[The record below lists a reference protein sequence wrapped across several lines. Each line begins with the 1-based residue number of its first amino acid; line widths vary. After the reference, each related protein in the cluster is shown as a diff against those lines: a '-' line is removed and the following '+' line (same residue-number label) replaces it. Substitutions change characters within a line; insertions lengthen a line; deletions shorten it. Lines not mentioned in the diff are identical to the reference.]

1 MKILVAVKR
10 VVDYNVHV
18 RIKPDGSDVDIAGAK
33 MGINPFDEN
42 AIEEAL
48 RLKERG
54 HATEVI
60 AVTLGTAA
68 CQDVLRHALAMGV
81 DRAIL
86 VETAVL
92 LQPLGIAKLL
102 KAVVAREQP
111 DLIILGK
118 QAIDDDAGQTGQMLA
133 ALLGVGQG
141 TFISAVDVVHAP
153 GRMPQCGERRDAQE
167 PHGEI
172 HVTREVDGGT
182 ETLALRLPAV
192 VTADLRL
199 NEPRYVKLPNLMMAK
214 KKPIQ
219 TYNASELGLD
229 SVDASPRLTQLN
241 VANPPTRKPGIKLNS
256 VQELVEKL
264 RGEAKVIS

>member
-10 VVDYNVHV
+10 VVDYNVKV
-18 RIKPDGSDVDIAGAK
+18 RLKPDGSDVDIAGAK

-54 HATEVI
+54 HATEIVG
-60 AVTLGTAA
+60 VTLGTAA

-86 VETAVL
+86 VETDVL

-102 KAVVAREQP
+102 KAVVMREQP

-141 TFISAVDVVHAP
+141 TFISAVDVY
-153 GRMPQCGERRDAQE
+153 AQE
-167 PHGEI
+167 PQGEI

-229 SVDASPRLTQLN
+229 SVDVSPRLKQLN

-256 VQELVEKL
+256 VQELVDKL
-264 RGEAKVIS
+264 RSEAKVIG